1 MSSSR
6 PARRAPLLLLVFG
19 VFLAIVGITAT
30 AQTAL
35 LSLHFSTAS
44 LNTVVG
50 GDAATI
56 RAVLQDAVSPA
67 ALDPDR
73 TLSSAA
79 RTRLEGE
86 LAALAAPSEIIR
98 VELLRVDGSV
108 VAAGGSGGAVSLA
121 DPGAV
126 RTAAAPGAPPGAW
139 ILEAGG
145 NPGVAALAV
154 PAALH
159 ELLPITVEG
168 TTLGVVAIWRD
179 AGPVLARLEG
189 VRRDVVTVT
198 VSAAIIAA
206 AVLYLIF
213 RAAQTRISRQTLA
226 LVEATRRDPLT
237 DTLNHGALVGHL
249 AEAIELARADGTT
262 LGVALVDLDNFRLL
276 NEHHGHPAGNEALL
290 AVVGAL
296 RRNVPDGIVMGRS
309 GPDEFLLIADAR
321 TIVELEP
328 ALERLRT
335 ALTDLS
341 LEFAGTERLPITISA
356 GLATY
361 PAHGSSATNLLATVA
376 RTLEEAKAS
385 GGDAIRLAAR
395 DVADEPPPSGLDV
408 LQGLVRAVDTKDRY
422 TKRHS
427 DDVARYAAFLAER
440 LDLDPAFVG
449 SIRVAGLLHD
459 VGKIGVPDA
468 ILRKPGKLTEAEAE
482 AVRQH
487 VALGDLIV
495 RDVPDVDIVRAGV
508 RHHHER
514 WDGAGYLDRLAGEEI
529 PLIARILAVADTF
542 SAMTTSRPYRKAL
555 DVREALTR
563 LGDAA
568 GSQLDER
575 LVRAFI
581 DGIETAADPPLPEV
595 AGRPRLWTPRVA

>member
-1 MSSSR
+1 M
-6 PARRAPLLLLVFG
+6 
-19 VFLAIVGITAT
+19 FLAIVGITAT

-44 LNTVVG
+44 LNTVVA

-56 RAVLQDAVSPA
+56 RAVLQDAVPPS
-67 ALDPDR
+67 ALEPER
-73 TLSSAA
+73 SLSSAA
-79 RTRLEGE
+79 QARLDAE
-86 LAALAAPSEIIR
+86 LAALAAPAEILR
-98 VELLRVDGSV
+98 VELLRLDGSV
-108 VAAGGSGGAVSLA
+108 VATGGSSGGPASLA
-121 DPGAV
+121 EAAAV
-126 RTAAAPGAPPGAW
+126 RTAADGAPAAW
-139 ILEAGG
+139 ILDTTSRSDLAR
-145 NPGVAALAV
+145 LAV
-154 PAALH
+154 PATLH
-159 ELLPITVEG
+159 ELLPITIAGE
-168 TTLGVVAIWRD
+168 TRGVVAIWRD
-179 AGPVLARLEG
+179 AGPILARLEG

-198 VSAAIIAA
+198 VSAAVIAA

-249 AEAIELARADGTT
+249 AEAVEQARADGTT

-296 RRNVPDGIVMGRS
+296 RGVVPDGIVMGRS
-309 GPDEFLLIADAR
+309 GPDEFLLIADASA
-321 TIVELEP
+321 IVDLEP
-328 ALERLRT
+328 AVERLRIV
-335 ALTDLS
+335 LTDLS
-341 LEFAGTERLPITISA
+341 LEFSGTERLPITISA

-385 GGDAIRLAAR
+385 GGDAIR
-395 DVADEPPPSGLDV
+395 VASGDALDEPLPSGLDV

-427 DDVARYAAFLAER
+427 DDVARYAAFIAER

-449 SIRVAGLLHD
+449 AIRVAGLLHD

-468 ILRKPGKLTEAEAE
+468 ILRKPGKLTAAEAE
-482 AVRQH
+482 AVKQH

-495 RDVPDVDIVRAGV
+495 RDVPDVDVVRAGV

-542 SAMTTSRPYRKAL
+542 SAMTTTRPYRKAL
-555 DVREALTR
+555 DVGEALTR

-575 LVRAFI
+575 LVTAFI
-581 DGIETAADPPLPEV
+581 EGIETAADPPLPE
-595 AGRPRLWTPRVA
+595 AGPRPRLWTPRVA